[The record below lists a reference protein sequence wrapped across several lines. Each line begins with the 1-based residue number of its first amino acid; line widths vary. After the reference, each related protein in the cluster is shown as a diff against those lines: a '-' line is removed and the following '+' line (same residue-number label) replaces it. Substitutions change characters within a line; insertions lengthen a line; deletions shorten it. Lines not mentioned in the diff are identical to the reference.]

1 MPHNDAPISAPQ
13 PMVLTRKALMR
24 AGAYSYISVTAP
36 GTAAPTPMPV
46 KKRQAPSDTSE
57 SAVMVP
63 RLHSPNSSIE
73 PTITVFGL
81 VRLNSGPAI
90 SAPSASPSTPTL
102 STGPN
107 AALVVPHS
115 RTSTGTTKPM
125 ATLS

>member
-1 MPHNDAPISAPQ
+1 
-13 PMVLTRKALMR
+13 
-24 AGAYSYISVTAP
+24 
-36 GTAAPTPMPV
+36 
-46 KKRQAPSDTSE
+46 
-57 SAVMVP
+57 MVP

-81 VRLNSGPAI
+81 VRVNSGPAI